1 MYKNTKRMALIGA
14 SMLLCIGTPAYASE
28 STLGES
34 GSQEEQQ
41 ENREWWK
48 DVDNYGYVELP
59 SEIHSIKEGADD
71 ITINQ
76 YANLPESYDSREK
89 GTVSGI
95 RNQNPW
101 GTCWSFASMGA
112 LEASLLSQ
120 GYYED
125 IDLSEYHLINFNIQ
139 SAVDPL
145 GGTEG
150 DSITYRG
157 TLKEFLESGSN
168 VVVAFHALANWNGAV
183 DEATAEY
190 PKSNPVALENTQ
202 ENAYLQDIVHLQQL
216 YKISGEDTDAIKK
229 EIMNYGGVTT
239 SIYYNDYYLNDQ
251 TDAYYIKD
259 EMTANH
265 AVLLVGWDDNFSKDN
280 FNTAPSQDGA
290 WLVKNSWGTWFGDQ
304 GYFWVSYEDASLS
317 DTMCVLVGEPADNY
331 DNNYQYDGTYMD
343 TYIGVK
349 SAANVFWV
357 KDGEYKESLEAVSFQ
372 IRSTNKKY
380 SIQIYTDL
388 TNLADPTSGIARL
401 DSPITGNT
409 VYEGYYTVKL
419 PEPVK
424 LNPGQSFS
432 VVIQFEGQGSVLFAA
447 ERSTTWN
454 NTVYTATAK
463 QGQSLAD
470 YQGQGNWSDFGQR
483 NNCNL
488 RIKAFTTNTS
498 EEKDSIS
505 LKEEEM
511 ELTVGEEKQL
521 SILYN
526 GVEQPQTQNASY
538 IWTITEG
545 DAAEVTEDGTVI
557 GKKQGSCTVTCTS
570 AVNADLE
577 ASAKITIK
585 TAFEDIRT
593 DEWQYPFVVKM
604 YDMGIMTGKKENLFG
619 TNDKLSRAE
628 FVTMLYA
635 YAGKPACTYNNTFSD
650 VKETD
655 WFALPVSWA
664 YEQGITTG
672 YGDRFGSTD
681 TITRE
686 QLVLM
691 LYKYAV
697 ATDKAGEYVPG
708 TVEEYPDKA
717 QISNYAYKAMDWAV
731 YNKMISGRGE
741 NLAPKGTTTRAECA
755 AIMAGFVER

>member
-1 MYKNTKRMALIGA
+1 MYKSKKRMALIGA
-14 SMLLCIGTPAYASE
+14 AMLLCIGTPAYASE
-28 STLGES
+28 STFGES
-34 GSQEEQQ
+34 GSHEEQQ
-41 ENREWWK
+41 GNREWWK

-59 SEIHSIKEGADD
+59 SEVHSIKEGADE

-76 YANLPESYDSREK
+76 YANLPESYDSREQ
-89 GTVSGI
+89 GRVSGI

-150 DSITYRG
+150 DSITYKG
-157 TLKEFLESGSN
+157 TLKQFLENGSN

-259 EMTANH
+259 EMTTNH

-357 KDGEYKESLEAVSFQ
+357 KDGESM
-372 IRSTNKKY
+372 
-380 SIQIYTDL
+380 
-388 TNLADPTSGIARL
+388 
-401 DSPITGNT
+401 
-409 VYEGYYTVKL
+409 
-419 PEPVK
+419 
-424 LNPGQSFS
+424 SFS
-432 VVIQFEGQGSVLFAA
+432 
-447 ERSTTWN
+447 
-454 NTVYTATAK
+454 
-463 QGQSLAD
+463 
-470 YQGQGNWSDFGQR
+470 
-483 NNCNL
+483 
-488 RIKAFTTNTS
+488 
-498 EEKDSIS
+498 
-505 LKEEEM
+505 
-511 ELTVGEEKQL
+511 
-521 SILYN
+521 
-526 GVEQPQTQNASY
+526 
-538 IWTITEG
+538 
-545 DAAEVTEDGTVI
+545 
-557 GKKQGSCTVTCTS
+557 
-570 AVNADLE
+570 
-577 ASAKITIK
+577 
-585 TAFEDIRT
+585 
-593 DEWQYPFVVKM
+593 
-604 YDMGIMTGKKENLFG
+604 
-619 TNDKLSRAE
+619 
-628 FVTMLYA
+628 
-635 YAGKPACTYNNTFSD
+635 
-650 VKETD
+650 
-655 WFALPVSWA
+655 
-664 YEQGITTG
+664 
-672 YGDRFGSTD
+672 
-681 TITRE
+681 
-686 QLVLM
+686 
-691 LYKYAV
+691 
-697 ATDKAGEYVPG
+697 
-708 TVEEYPDKA
+708 
-717 QISNYAYKAMDWAV
+717 
-731 YNKMISGRGE
+731 
-741 NLAPKGTTTRAECA
+741 
-755 AIMAGFVER
+755 